1 MHPGQYEAMEKNDVM
16 EKAQIYGHNS
26 TKTLTKYQI
35 AVNDAAAAIAKENP
49 MVILNR
55 GIV

>member
-1 MHPGQYEAMEKNDVM
+1 MEKNDVM
-16 EKAQIYGHNS
+16 EKAQIYGRNS
-26 TKTLTKYQI
+26 TKPLTKYQL
-35 AVNDAAAAIAKENP
+35 AVNDAAAFIAKENP